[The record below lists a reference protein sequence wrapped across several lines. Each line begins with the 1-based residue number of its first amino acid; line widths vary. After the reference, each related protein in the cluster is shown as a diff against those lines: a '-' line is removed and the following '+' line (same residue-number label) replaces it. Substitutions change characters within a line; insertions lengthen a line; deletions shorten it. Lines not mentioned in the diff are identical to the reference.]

1 MSDEHGKLGRIPM
14 VHTGVD
20 EPPKP
25 FTWLGTGPMS
35 DVDLAKCAGARHLLP
50 DPGPEVVGRLL
61 ETIASMRHPGV
72 LQGAGEPPRIGDKEP
87 GERALGILRWRDVPL
102 DFRAGWVSVENGLGK
117 PPGVMLRGTSKPGF
131 RGGLRVLVNRDV
143 EDGDD
148 YPAPIVRWTGVGIER
163 DISVSFASQAE
174 LFDECLRLLR
184 EGFAER
190 DGKRVEDR
198 APLPVH
204 ERRWAKATPLAR
216 YEESGFFVELRRG

>member
-20 EPPKP
+20 ESPKP

-72 LQGAGEPPRIGDKEP
+72 LQGAGEPPKIGDKEP
-87 GERALGILRWRDVPL
+87 GERAYDLWVLGCPTNDLGILRWRDVPL

-117 PPGVMLRGTSKPGF
+117 PPEE
-131 RGGLRVLVNRDV
+131 GGLLVEV
-143 EDGDD
+143 
-148 YPAPIVRWTGVGIER
+148 
-163 DISVSFASQAE
+163 
-174 LFDECLRLLR
+174 
-184 EGFAER
+184 
-190 DGKRVEDR
+190 
-198 APLPVH
+198 
-204 ERRWAKATPLAR
+204 
-216 YEESGFFVELRRG
+216 RRG